1 MSWKDNIENIE
12 FTIVTGD
19 NEIFKPLYTSSSQDL
34 EFNVSEFNFIELEGT
49 LVTRKKVKSQKIPL
63 NITFQGDNHIDIAEK
78 FLQSSKDP
86 RYWTVTH
93 PIIGE
98 VYGHPASIS
107 KVNDDLNTVVF
118 SIDFWET
125 IKPGEVLSSKVYP
138 LELIESKNI
147 ELIEFGSLNLIP
159 DQKPEFKSL
168 VSKIES
174 RYDTLINATNID
186 QFKGLL
192 SGAMSGIDDL
202 LKEPQ
207 KAIRNI
213 SQLIQFPAYI
223 EGILK
228 NRVKLIQAILNDIK
242 EIFPDNNLNY
252 SIFGSV
258 VVSSIAQIILK
269 PSENDFITR
278 NDVQLQFNNLAD
290 VYDNFLND
298 IDNNNFQQD
307 FQEAITLNE
316 IIINTLYYLYDV
328 SFDAKQ
334 ERYDIVES
342 DTNLILL
349 THKYMGLDKKDKN
362 LNTFREINCIKNK
375 NLFIVKKGRKI
386 TYLV

>member
-19 NEIFKPLYTSSSQDL
+19 NEIFKPLYSSSSQNL

-63 NITFQGDNHIDIAEK
+63 NITFQGDDHIDIAEK

-107 KVNDDLNTVVF
+107 KTNDDLNTVVF

-125 IKPGEVLSSKVYP
+125 IRPGEVLSSKVYP

-147 ELIEFGSLNLIP
+147 ELIEFVSLNLIP
-159 DQKPEFKSL
+159 DQKPELKSL

-192 SGAMSGIDDL
+192 SGAMSGIDNL

-223 EGILK
+223 EGTLK
-228 NRVKLIQAILNDIK
+228 TRVALIQAILNDIK

-258 VVSSIAQIILK
+258 VVSGIAQIILK
-269 PSENDFITR
+269 PSENDFVTR
-278 NDVQLQFNNLAD
+278 NDVQVQFNNLAD

-349 THKYMGLDKKDKN
+349 THKYMGLDKEDKN
-362 LNTFREINCIKNK
+362 LNTFREINGIKNK

>member
-1 MSWKDNIENIE
+1 MSWRDNIENIE

-19 NEIFKPLYTSSSQDL
+19 NEIFKPLYASSNQDL

-63 NITFQGDNHIDIAEK
+63 NITFQGDDHIDIAEK

-125 IKPGEVLSSKVYP
+125 IRPGEVMSAKVYP
-138 LELIESKNI
+138 LELIESKNF
-147 ELIEFGSLNLIP
+147 ELIEFGSLNLIL
-159 DQKPEFKSL
+159 DLKPELKSL
-168 VSKIES
+168 VGKVQS
-174 RYDTLINATNID
+174 RYDTLIDATNVD

-192 SGAMSGIDDL
+192 SNAMSGIDNL

-213 SQLIQFPAYI
+213 IKLIQFPAYI
-223 EGILK
+223 KGVLK
-228 NRVKLIQAILNDIK
+228 SRVALIQAILNDIK

-258 VVSSIAQIILK
+258 VVSGIAQIILK
-269 PSENDFITR
+269 PSENDFVTR
-278 NDVQLQFNNLAD
+278 NDVQVQFNNLAD

-349 THKYMGLDKKDKN
+349 THKYMGLDKEDKN
-362 LNTFREINCIKNK
+362 LNTFREINGIKNK

>member
-19 NEIFKPLYTSSSQDL
+19 NEIFKPLYASSSQDL
-34 EFNVSEFNFIELEGT
+34 EFNISEFNFIELEGT

-63 NITFQGDNHIDIAEK
+63 NITFQGDDHIDISEK

-125 IKPGEVLSSKVYP
+125 IRPGEVLSSKVYP

-252 SIFGSV
+252 SIFGGA
-258 VVSSIAQIILK
+258 VVSGIAQIILK

-278 NDVQLQFNNLAD
+278 NDVQVQFNNLAD

-349 THKYMGLDKKDKN
+349 THKYMGLDKEDKN
-362 LNTFREINCIKNK
+362 LNTFREINGIKNK